1 MNILNSIYDFNEIRM
16 SLNKSP
22 KTRCFRRR
30 KDSVVIRSHNMSS
43 VNDTIVDECILCSL
57 SHKHMKINLT
67 Y

>member
-1 MNILNSIYDFNEIRM
+1 MNNLNSIYDFNELRM

-22 KTRCFRRR
+22 KNRCFRRR

-43 VNDTIVDECILCSL
+43 VNDTIVDECILCSI
-57 SHKHMKINLT
+57 SHMKINLT

>member
-1 MNILNSIYDFNEIRM
+1 MNILNSIYNFNEIRM

-57 SHKHMKINLT
+57 SHKHMK
-67 Y
+67 